1 MNANKPKE
9 TKKWLKFGL
18 VMLACMVIGG
28 LVGVGIAMVTKGESW
43 DPAAFMTRIAPA
55 TVYVILGLFA
65 VMTVAVAVYGLP
77 KMKKL
82 EQEVKNVDPE
92 DFDRQDQ
99 LNVELEKQTEWTG
112 HVMPV
117 CFILEAVMVFAFLR
131 CEDGSAIAFLVSN
144 ALFMVCLWLSFVI
157 QKKAID
163 LVKAL
168 NPEKKGSLLDMNF
181 SKQWSDSCDE
191 AEKIAIGRSAYQAY
205 NVASKMCVL
214 LWVVTVLMMF
224 LLGTDALAPVCVC
237 ILWIVMR
244 VAFIKEARNPK
255 N

>member
-9 TKKWLKFGL
+9 TKKWLRFGL
-18 VMLACMVIGG
+18 VILAGMVIGV

-92 DFDRQDQ
+92 DYDRQDQ
-99 LNVELEKQTEWTG
+99 LDYELDKVTEWSG
-112 HVMPV
+112 HVQPV
-117 CFILEAVMVFAFLR
+117 SFILLAIVIFSFLR
-131 CEDGSAIAFLVSN
+131 CEEGTVVPFLIADGLC
-144 ALFMVCLWLSFVI
+144 MVCLAISFVI

-168 NPEKKGSLLDMNF
+168 NPEKKGSLLDANF

-191 AEKIAIGRSAYQAY
+191 AEKIAIGKAAYQAY
-205 NVASKMCVL
+205 NVASKMCVR

-224 LLGTDALAPVCVC
+224 LLGTDALAPVCIC

-244 VAFIKEARNPK
+244 IVFIRECKNPK

>member
-18 VMLACMVIGG
+18 VLLLCMVIGA
-28 LVGVGIAMVTKGESW
+28 LVGVGIAMVTDGENW
-43 DPAAFMTRIAPA
+43 DPAAFMKRIAPA
-55 TVYVILGLFA
+55 TVYVILGIFA

-77 KMKKL
+77 KMNKL
-82 EQEVKNVDPE
+82 EREVKNVDPE

-99 LNVELEKQTEWTG
+99 LNMELEKQTEWSG
-112 HVMPV
+112 HLMPV
-117 CFILEAVMVFAFLR
+117 CFILLAVMIFAFLR

-144 ALFMVCLWLSFVI
+144 ALFMVCLGLSFVI

-181 SKQWSDSCDE
+181 NKQWSDSCDE
-191 AEKIAIGRSAYQAY
+191 AEKIAIGKAAYQAF
-205 NVASKMCVL
+205 NVASVMCAL

-224 LLGTDALAPVCVC
+224 LLGTDALAPVSVC

-244 VAFIKEARNPK
+244 AVFIKECKNPK